1 MTLTI
6 IITLTLSCILA
17 TSSAT
22 ELDITFRDDAGRLEI
37 FAGGQPFATYVYE
50 DPEILRPYFCHIT
63 APNGFQVTR
72 NHPPDPERDK
82 DNLDHETMHP
92 GLWLAF
98 GDLGGSDFWRNK
110 ARVRFVRFEQEPRG
124 GTIGSFSVVNAYETL
139 ETPPRLLCEETC
151 TYTITA
157 TADEHWI
164 RMTSRFRATASG
176 IAFGDQEEMGLGVRL
191 TGPLTVK
198 HGSGTILNSL
208 GGVDEKG
215 TWGKQADWC
224 SYSGLVEGGRTGMIL
239 MTDPGNFRASWFHN
253 RDYGLMVANPFGKKS
268 MTAPKDRNVSEDT
281 TPIPQEEP
289 LTLGFAVCV
298 FSVDSDR
305 HPGYAGLYAQYVA
318 NAK

>member
-110 ARVRFVRFEQEPRG
+110 ARVRFVRYEHEPRG
-124 GTIGSFSVVNAYETL
+124 CTIGSFSVGNDYETL
-139 ETPPRLLCEETC
+139 ETPPRLL
-151 TYTITA
+151 
-157 TADEHWI
+157 
-164 RMTSRFRATASG
+164 
-176 IAFGDQEEMGLGVRL
+176 
-191 TGPLTVK
+191 
-198 HGSGTILNSL
+198 
-208 GGVDEKG
+208 
-215 TWGKQADWC
+215 
-224 SYSGLVEGGRTGMIL
+224 
-239 MTDPGNFRASWFHN
+239 
-253 RDYGLMVANPFGKKS
+253 
-268 MTAPKDRNVSEDT
+268 
-281 TPIPQEEP
+281 
-289 LTLGFAVCV
+289 
-298 FSVDSDR
+298 
-305 HPGYAGLYAQYVA
+305 
-318 NAK
+318 